1 MVFPFSS
8 FPFSCVCGVICGVY
22 MCVCMC
28 VCVLR
33 IILNYSSTLFIEAGC
48 LFFFPFFIR
57 YLAHLH
63 FQCYAKSPP
72 YPPTPTGCLNHTTIS
87 LIWLASLARVL
98 WGPFISTFHLRS
110 MDLNSSSHVCTLS
123 ALTTELFPAP
133 LGPFLTASPS
143 SPPPPPKPS
152 VLSLL
157 TPTGS
162 SSHMAMVPLNLTA
175 DLPIP
180 QF

>member
-8 FPFSCVCGVICGVY
+8 FPFSCVCVCGVWY
-22 MCVCMC
+22 VVCICVYVC

-48 LFFFPFFIR
+48 L
-57 YLAHLH
+57 
-63 FQCYAKSPP
+63 
-72 YPPTPTGCLNHTTIS
+72 NHTMIS

-98 WGPFISTFHLRS
+98 SGPSISTFYLRS